1 MKQVVGRYIFIL
13 AAIALALAF
22 CITVT
27 YGSGVAAEFPWTVN
41 VRSSEPV
48 EIPIGAGET
57 VDLVTTWKEGSA
69 AKNLHDANT
78 VILYYWP
85 YGIANNGLH
94 HSATG
99 SIESAT
105 GGVTR
110 IRVGPMNWGTNNV
123 YRYDIVV
130 SAFDTTMAKG
140 YGLIRLR
147 NTLLAGTNT
156 PPREYDHIDWATI
169 EHSNVGEAPFVSSY
183 DIDDVRE
190 FMTSAQDGTAD
201 LDINSL
207 IVRTPYGGSETFFPS
222 YLMRSNAIPTGVIT
236 NAAKGEDEAVGRIE
250 RVDQHNILVH
260 FPLTSEGEVTTTNRL
275 YWIVDGQAIGY
286 VSSNGITM
294 IKGSLQLY
302 EEDLNCNV
310 RAYDGAK
317 EAPSVTFYAS
327 PLSGWYRKSVSGAG
341 AWAYAHNSNDV
352 GYINNAGWMLLGT
365 RTYTGYGAD
374 LGYCDVSDS
383 YRFGG
388 VHGRSTNITVLTG
401 ILTNGSGSVTG
412 LVHETFTFGGGI
424 LTP

>member
-1 MKQVVGRYIFIL
+1 MKRIL
-13 AAIALALAF
+13 AYLLCCLVCPI
-22 CITVT
+22 VT
-27 YGSGVAAEFPWTVN
+27 FASGVSSEYRWTVN
-41 VRSSEPV
+41 VENPEPV
-48 EIPIGAGET
+48 ELPTILAGET
-57 VDLVTTWKEGSA
+57 VDFVTTWKNYGVV
-69 AKNLHDANT
+69 KNLHDANT
-78 VILYYWP
+78 VILYYRP
-85 YGIANNGLH
+85 YGLKNVDWHFG
-94 HSATG
+94 ATG
-99 SIESAT
+99 IVENAT

-110 IRVGPMNWGTNNV
+110 IQFGPMNQGTNWT
-123 YRYDIVV
+123 YAYQIVI
-130 SAFDTTMAKG
+130 SAFDTTMIRGKG
-140 YGLIRLR
+140 TFHLEGSFLSS
-147 NTLLAGTNT
+147 TNAE
-156 PPREYDHIDWATI
+156 PREYDHIDWATVQ
-169 EHSNVGEAPFVSSY
+169 HSNVGEAPFVSSY

-190 FMTSAQDGTAD
+190 FMISAQDGTAD
-201 LDINSL
+201 LDVNSL
-207 IVRTPYGGSETFFPS
+207 IVRTPYTGPETFFPS

-388 VHGRSTNITVLTG
+388 VHGQSTNITVLTG
-401 ILTNGSGSVTG
+401 ILTNGAGSVTG